1 MQEQLLHREVV
12 FAGRLITV
20 YRDDVVLPDGQQRVR
35 EIVHHPGAVAILAV
49 KGDGRVILVRQY
61 RHAIGRMSLELPA
74 GTLEPGESPEACAR
88 RELEE
93 ETGYRAGVL
102 RELVRFA
109 VSPGWTDEELVVF
122 IAEKLELSQPRPAAD
137 ERLSVVELTTDE
149 ARLAIARG
157 EISDAKSLIG
167 LLGYFGWQLR

>member
-20 YRDDVVLPDGQQRVR
+20 YRDDVVLPDGQRRVR
-35 EIVHHPGAVAILAV
+35 EIVHHPGAVAVLAV
-49 KGDGRVILVRQY
+49 KGDGRVVLVRQY

-122 IAEKLELSQPRPAAD
+122 IAEELELSEPHPAAD

-149 ARLAIARG
+149 VRFALVRG
-157 EISDAKSLIG
+157 EICDAKSLIG

>member
-1 MQEQLLHREVV
+1 MQEQLIHREVV

-20 YRDDVVLPDGQQRVR
+20 YRDAVVLPDGEERVR
-35 EIVHHPGAVAILAV
+35 EIVHHPGAVAILAI
-49 KGDGRVILVRQY
+49 KDDGCVVLVRQY

-74 GTLEPGESPEACAR
+74 GTVEPGESPEVCAL

-93 ETGYRAGVL
+93 ETGYRARGL

-122 IAEKLELSQPRPAAD
+122 IAEELELGKPRPATD
-137 ERLSVVELTTDE
+137 ERLSVVELTANE
-149 ARLAIARG
+149 VRAAIARG

-167 LLGYFGWQLR
+167 LLGYFGWQLH

>member
-1 MQEQLLHREVV
+1 
-12 FAGRLITV
+12 
-20 YRDDVVLPDGQQRVR
+20 
-35 EIVHHPGAVAILAV
+35 
-49 KGDGRVILVRQY
+49 
-61 RHAIGRMSLELPA
+61 

-122 IAEKLELSQPRPAAD
+122 VAEELELRTPRPAAD
-137 ERLSVVELTTDE
+137 ERLSVVELTKDE
-149 ARLAIARG
+149 VRFAILRG
-157 EISDAKSLIG
+157 EILDAKSLIG
-167 LLGYFGWQLR
+167 SYTDVPARHSTYMRHWYSPS